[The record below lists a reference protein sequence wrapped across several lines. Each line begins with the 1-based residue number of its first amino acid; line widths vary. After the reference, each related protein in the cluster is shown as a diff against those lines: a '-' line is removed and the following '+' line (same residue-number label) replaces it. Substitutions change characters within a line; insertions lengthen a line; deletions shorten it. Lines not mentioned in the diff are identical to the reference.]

1 MGTYDP
7 PQNCQKLA
15 IKYCNEEIWNGHLQN
30 KHRNVDL
37 KTQKVQKT
45 INKGGI
51 ILGQVADSLIKIKHN
66 KDMTASDMKNAVMPL
81 IQMCTDGLTFLA
93 HGNNLLNQT
102 CRNYITSVLPR
113 HMSELGK
120 KVPEDSDWL
129 FGDNVVSRINQIKAK
144 QQALKSDG
152 FKNSKNL
159 QGFSKTPENQ
169 QYGYYQKQPRK
180 GQNSNNYQQNQQRK
194 FYHQKKSR
202 Y

>member
-15 IKYCNEEIWNGHLQN
+15 IKYCNEEIWNRHFQN

-81 IQMCTDGLTFLA
+81 IQIFTDVLTFLA
-93 HGNNLLNQT
+93 HANNLLNQT
-102 CRNYITSVLPR
+102 RRNYITSALPW
-113 HMSELGK
+113 HMSGLGK
-120 KVPEDSDWL
+120 KVPEDSNWL
-129 FGDNVVSRINQIKAK
+129 FGDNFLSRIK
-144 QQALKSDG
+144 Q
-152 FKNSKNL
+152 NSKL
-159 QGFSKTPENQ
+159 
-169 QYGYYQKQPRK
+169 
-180 GQNSNNYQQNQQRK
+180 
-194 FYHQKKSR
+194 
-202 Y
+202 

>member
-15 IKYCNEEIWNGHLQN
+15 IKYCNEEIWNGHFQN

-37 KTQKVQKT
+37 KTQKGQKT

-102 CRNYITSVLPR
+102 CRNYITCLTSAHV
-113 HMSELGK
+113 
-120 KVPEDSDWL
+120 
-129 FGDNVVSRINQIKAK
+129 
-144 QQALKSDG
+144 
-152 FKNSKNL
+152 
-159 QGFSKTPENQ
+159 
-169 QYGYYQKQPRK
+169 
-180 GQNSNNYQQNQQRK
+180 
-194 FYHQKKSR
+194 
-202 Y
+202 